1 MNTTTFSNESQQRR
15 IFQSG
20 ESLIRLLIR
29 HHSIYLN
36 DFPVLTYAMNGSLG
50 ILYFFP
56 TLSMGKNSAYS
67 SHLLLNVSGEIPS
80 TAATSLVLRKFFCEF
95 AISSMLL
102 FSKISPLFSAD
113 SHLANP
119 SCGFCSSDALC
130 IALSA
135 QLFIAP
141 TLSAKGTVFFAISS
155 SLKSLTLFIIHSTK
169 HLQRPPN

>member
-56 TLSMGKNSAYS
+56 TLSMGKNFAYS
-67 SHLLLNVSGEIPS
+67 SALLLNVTGEMPS
-80 TAATSLVLRKFFCEF
+80 TAATSPVLKKFLCEF

-102 FSKISPLFSAD
+102 ISKISPLFFILQIPAERFAVRLLSV
-113 SHLANP
+113 SPCLP
-119 SCGFCSSDALC
+119 SFSLHR
-130 IALSA
+130 
-135 QLFIAP
+135 LFP
-141 TLSAKGTVFFAISS
+141 KREQSFL
-155 SLKSLTLFIIHSTK
+155 L
-169 HLQRPPN
+169 

>member
-15 IFQSG
+15 FFQSG

-56 TLSMGKNSAYS
+56 TLSMGKIFAYS
-67 SHLLLNVSGEIPS
+67 SALLLNVTGEMPS
-80 TAATSLVLRKFFCEF
+80 TAATSPVLKKFFCEF

-102 FSKISPLFSAD
+102 ISKISPLFFILQIPAERFAVWWLFVSPCP
-113 SHLANP
+113 P
-119 SCGFCSSDALC
+119 SFSLHR
-130 IALSA
+130 
-135 QLFIAP
+135 LFP
-141 TLSAKGTVFFAISS
+141 
-155 SLKSLTLFIIHSTK
+155 
-169 HLQRPPN
+169 QREQSFLL

>member
-29 HHSIYLN
+29 HNSIYLN

-56 TLSMGKNSAYS
+56 TLSMGKNFAYS
-67 SHLLLNVSGEIPS
+67 SALLLNVTGEMPS
-80 TAATSLVLRKFFCEF
+80 TAATSPVLKKFFCEF

-102 FSKISPLFSAD
+102 ISKISPLFFILQIPAERFAVRLLSV
-113 SHLANP
+113 SPCLP
-119 SCGFCSSDALC
+119 SFSLHR
-130 IALSA
+130 
-135 QLFIAP
+135 LFP
-141 TLSAKGTVFFAISS
+141 KRERSFL
-155 SLKSLTLFIIHSTK
+155 L
-169 HLQRPPN
+169 

>member
-102 FSKISPLFSAD
+102 FSKISPLFFILQIPTERFAVRLLSV
-113 SHLANP
+113 SPCLP
-119 SCGFCSSDALC
+119 SFSLHR
-130 IALSA
+130 
-135 QLFIAP
+135 LFP
-141 TLSAKGTVFFAISS
+141 
-155 SLKSLTLFIIHSTK
+155 
-169 HLQRPPN
+169 QREQSFLL